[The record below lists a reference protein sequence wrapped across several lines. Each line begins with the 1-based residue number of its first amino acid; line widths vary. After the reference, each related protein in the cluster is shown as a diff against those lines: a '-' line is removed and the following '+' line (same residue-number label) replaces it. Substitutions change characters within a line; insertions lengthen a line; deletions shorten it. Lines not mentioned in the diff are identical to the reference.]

1 MSDTTPFTVPALN
14 YRQLR
19 MLAECSM
26 SLCTSEPSSFV
37 FQPDGTLALVNP
49 DQEPPADGVLVPTI
63 SPGKYPRLTYLT
75 LQATTT
81 THNVQHVSELNVV
94 PLHADAVFWSPGAV
108 EKFVVPYYASC
119 SGNRAVEELT
129 TLRAVW
135 NDYPLEARVM
145 ALVHTTRPVGPDVSQ
160 ATVPM
165 EPMWVVFMNQ
175 QNDLD
180 ALPLSEFA
188 KKYPLGRRAGG
199 GEGGAGV
206 DESPRVPYQ
215 RPSVPT
221 AGFPGYQALR
231 GMAEWAASF
240 KNQTMYFA
248 FDPAT
253 GEFRAPTPTM
263 PPVTGGEIV
272 IPIYNAALTSDRA
285 APDGVWFQPPGN
297 AAPIDLAGVADSV
310 FWSSG
315 AIEQFLLPYYASV
328 DGFAGITELNR
339 IYEAWVLD
347 ALAPLGGDAVGGT
360 AEEGPGEV
368 YGLVHLPKSAWME
381 VEEASSTSLASRE
394 LGLVHVPS
402 RSGRTRVTS
411 AAAFHRRYG
420 ANG

>member
-1 MSDTTPFTVPALN
+1 MSDATPSLVPALD

-19 MLAECSM
+19 LLAECSL
-26 SLCTSEPSSFV
+26 SLSTSGPASFV
-37 FQPDGTLALVNP
+37 FQPDGTLALVSP
-49 DQEPPADGVLVPTI
+49 DQESLADGVLVPTTT
-63 SPGKYPRLTYLT
+63 PGKYPPLTYVS
-75 LQATTT
+75 LQATTVT
-81 THNVQHVSELNVV
+81 DNVQHVSVRDVV

-119 SGNRAVEELT
+119 SGNRAVEALT
-129 TLRAVW
+129 TLRGVW
-135 NDYPLEARVM
+135 NDYPHEARVM
-145 ALVHTTRPVGPDVSQ
+145 ALVHTTRPVAPDVSV
-160 ATVPM
+160 ASVPV
-165 EPMWVVFMNQ
+165 EPMWVVFVNE

-188 KKYPLGRRAGG
+188 GKYPPASTVRGEDGG
-199 GEGGAGV
+199 VG
-206 DESPRVPYQ
+206 ESPRVPYQ
-215 RPSVPT
+215 RPSLPA
-221 AGFPGYQALR
+221 AGLPHYRALR

-240 KNQTMYFA
+240 KNHTMYFA

-253 GEFRAPTPTM
+253 GEFRTPTPTM

-272 IPIYNAALTSDRA
+272 IPIYNAALTPGRVP
-285 APDGVWFQPPGN
+285 PDGVWFQPPGN

-328 DGFAGITELNR
+328 DGFAGITELKR

-347 ALAPLGGDAVGGT
+347 VLAPLGGDAVGGT
-360 AEEGPGEV
+360 ETEGPGEV

-381 VEEASSTSLASRE
+381 VEEASSTGLASRE
-394 LGLVHVPS
+394 LGMVHVPS

-411 AAAFHRRYG
+411 AAAFHRRYQ